1 MSALRHLARFE
12 LRRSWATMLVLGL
25 LAGIG
30 AGVALAAAQ
39 IARRSSTAYARLDA
53 ASDAVVLGTAGGV
66 EDEVPRLP
74 QVEKI
79 WNGRT
84 AIGELQGGAVRF
96 VGIIAGEKAP

>member
-39 IARRSSTAYARLDA
+39 IARRSSTAYSRLEA
-53 ASDAVVLGTAGGV
+53 ASGAPDAVVLGTAGGV

-84 AIGELQGGAVRF
+84 AIGELQGDAVTF
-96 VGIIAGEKAP
+96 VGI